1 MSDVVASG
9 LFAIIGTALGWV
21 LSEAG
26 AGWRNLVER
35 RRTEQAEAAAR
46 VFDAARTAV
55 SIGEGIRWL
64 IQVDVDKKSIGQ
76 GFGTKE
82 YTVKA
87 VEVAE
92 HIQQLH
98 LISLAVAAKGPSS
111 ALPQVDA
118 LVAQTQALWNA
129 TSATSRGDIAQD
141 PEPLRST
148 CDQVVKMA
156 QELVRSPETQ
166 AHGLHQATTTEHEPP
181 GNVSWASEC
190 FTAGQLFRQ
199 KRPPVVRDAKAN
211 HWPYGICAG

>member
-1 MSDVVASG
+1 MSNVVASG

-35 RRTEQAEAAAR
+35 RRTERAEAAAR

-64 IQVDVDKKSIGQ
+64 IQVDVDKKSIGE

-92 HIQQLH
+92 NIQQLH
-98 LISLAVAAKGPSS
+98 LIGLAVAAKGPSS

-118 LVAQTQALWNA
+118 LVTQTQALWNA
-129 TSATSRGDIAQD
+129 TSATSRADIAQD
-141 PEPLRST
+141 PESLRST
-148 CDQVVKMA
+148 CDQVVRMA
-156 QELVRSPETQ
+156 QDLVRSPDNP
-166 AHGLHQATTTEHEPP
+166 GPWPSP
-181 GNVSWASEC
+181 GNHDGTRTSS
-190 FTAGQLFRQ
+190 
-199 KRPPVVRDAKAN
+199 
-211 HWPYGICAG
+211 

>member
-26 AGWRNLVER
+26 AGWRNFVER

-64 IQVDVDKKSIGQ
+64 IQVDVDKKSIGE

-92 HIQQLH
+92 HSSCTSLV
-98 LISLAVAAKGPSS
+98 LAVAAKGPSS

-118 LVAQTQALWNA
+118 LVAPTQALWNA
-129 TSATSRGDIAQD
+129 ASATSRSDIAQD

-156 QELVRSPETQ
+156 QELVRSPDNP
-166 AHGLHQATTTEHEPP
+166 GPWPSP
-181 GNVSWASEC
+181 GNHDGTRAAS
-190 FTAGQLFRQ
+190 
-199 KRPPVVRDAKAN
+199 
-211 HWPYGICAG
+211 

>member
-26 AGWRNLVER
+26 AGWRNFVER

-64 IQVDVDKKSIGQ
+64 IQVDVDKKSIGE

-82 YTVKA
+82 YTIKA

-92 HIQQLH
+92 HVQQLH
-98 LISLAVAAKGPSS
+98 LIGLAVAAKGPSS

-129 TSATSRGDIAQD
+129 ASVKRRADIAQD
-141 PEPLRST
+141 PEPLRSA
-148 CDQVVKMA
+148 CDRVVEMA
-156 QELVRSPETQ
+156 QELVRSPGKP
-166 AHGLHQATTTEHEPP
+166 GLGPSPGDPTEHEPP
-181 GNVSWASEC
+181 A
-190 FTAGQLFRQ
+190 A
-199 KRPPVVRDAKAN
+199 
-211 HWPYGICAG
+211 

>member
-1 MSDVVASG
+1 MSNVVASG

-35 RRTEQAEAAAR
+35 RRTERAEAAAR

-64 IQVDVDKKSIGQ
+64 IQVDVDKKSIGE

-92 HIQQLH
+92 NIQQLH
-98 LISLAVAAKGPSS
+98 LIGLAVAAKGPSS

-118 LVAQTQALWNA
+118 LVTQTQALWNA
-129 TSATSRGDIAQD
+129 TSATSRADIAQD
-141 PEPLRST
+141 PESLRST
-148 CDQVVKMA
+148 CDQVVRMA
-156 QELVRSPETQ
+156 QDLVRSPDSP
-166 AHGLHQATTTEHEPP
+166 GPWPSP
-181 GNVSWASEC
+181 GNHDGTRTSS
-190 FTAGQLFRQ
+190 
-199 KRPPVVRDAKAN
+199 
-211 HWPYGICAG
+211 